1 MLPHAIRFADTPFPS
16 LLRHGKQGI
25 KVSLLFHQF
34 VKGSGFGNTAVLQNQ
49 YPVIPAQK
57 RFLQSVSHN
66 DPGHS
71 GKIQQIGCDL
81 VGRLGI
87 QRRSGFVRQQD
98 GGSFQQAPGNGYTLF
113 LSAGKFFPFSPQM

>member
-66 DPGHS
+66 DAVDRYINIFPHSAIPNPFPGM
-71 GKIQQIGCDL
+71 KKE
-81 VGRLGI
+81 
-87 QRRSGFVRQQD
+87 
-98 GGSFQQAPGNGYTLF
+98 PE
-113 LSAGKFFPFSPQM
+113 